1 MTDTR
6 LSIAKTPK
14 GNLVRFWTRP
24 HVNDEALVVGILG
37 GDEYRLAELPD
48 DLDGWALDIGAHV
61 GTVGIALA
69 VDHPRLRVVMVEPIP
84 DNAELCRQSAELNGV
99 SDRVTVIEA
108 MAGYGQG
115 TATCRWDY
123 RSLEGF
129 ADPGFV
135 TQNAYV
141 GNIWRLT
148 DDEKVDSEV
157 AEIAIVT
164 AWDIAA
170 DHLLSDPSGA
180 WALVKTDCE
189 GCEWEFL
196 KGATPEMMPLI
207 VGEWHDGPIENM
219 KALLKGYDVTVLD
232 DYGGSGIF
240 RAVAK

>member
-1 MTDTR
+1 
-6 LSIAKTPK
+6 
-14 GNLVRFWTRP
+14 
-24 HVNDEALVVGILG
+24 
-37 GDEYRLAELPD
+37 
-48 DLDGWALDIGAHV
+48 
-61 GTVGIALA
+61 
-69 VDHPRLRVVMVEPIP
+69 MVEPIP

-157 AEIAIVT
+157 AEIKIIDAFDLAMAHKPPGFV
-164 AWDIAA
+164 
-170 DHLLSDPSGA
+170 
-180 WALVKTDCE
+180 LVKTDCE
-189 GCEWEFL
+189 GCEWDFL
-196 KGATPEMMPLI
+196 RDANPTLMPLI
-207 VGEWHDGPIENM
+207 IGEWHDGPIENM
-219 KALLKGYDVTVLD
+219 QKLLKGYEVTVLD

>member
-1 MTDTR
+1 LER
-6 LSIAKTPK
+6 LTVATTPK
-14 GNLVRFWTRP
+14 GNTVRFWTRP
-24 HVNDEALVVGILG
+24 DVNDEALVVGILG

-48 DLDGWALDIGAHV
+48 DLEGVALDIGAHV

-84 DNAELCRQSAELNGV
+84 DNVALIRKSIDLNGV
-99 SDRVTVIEA
+99 GDRCTVVEA

-129 ADPGFV
+129 EDPGFV

-148 DDEKVDSEV
+148 DSEKVDSEV
-157 AEIAIVT
+157 AQVPIISVVDLT
-164 AWDIAA
+164 PDI
-170 DHLLSDPSGA
+170 PEGGY
-180 WALVKTDCE
+180 ALVKTDCE
-189 GCEWEFL
+189 GCEWDFL
-196 KGATPEMMPLI
+196 RGAAPWLMPLI
-207 VGEWHDGPIENM
+207 IGEWHDGPIEKM
-219 KALLKGYDVTVLD
+219 QKLLKGHVVTVLD

>member
-1 MTDTR
+1 VER
-6 LSIAKTPK
+6 LTIATTPK
-14 GNLVRFWTRP
+14 GNTVRFWTRP
-24 HVNDEALVVGILG
+24 DVNDEALVVGILG

-48 DLDGWALDIGAHV
+48 DLEGVALDIGAHV
-61 GTVGIALA
+61 GTVGITLA

-84 DNAELCRQSAELNGV
+84 DNVELIRKSIDLNGV
-99 SDRVTVIEA
+99 GDRCTVVEA

-115 TATCRWDY
+115 TATCRY
-123 RSLEGF
+123 AYKSLEGF
-129 ADPGFV
+129 EDQGFV

-157 AEIAIVT
+157 AEVPIVST
-164 AWDIAA
+164 LD
-170 DHLLSDPSGA
+170 LFSDPGTDGPYV
-180 WALVKTDCE
+180 LVKTDCE

-196 KGATPEMMPLI
+196 RGALPGMMPLI
-207 VGEWHDGPIENM
+207 IGEWHDGPIEKM
-219 KALLKGYDVTVLD
+219 QALLKGYDVTVLD

>member
-1 MTDTR
+1 MPTER
-6 LSIAKTPK
+6 LTIATTPK
-14 GNLVRFWTRP
+14 GNTVRFWTRP

-48 DLDGWALDIGAHV
+48 DMEGVALDIGAHV

-157 AEIAIVT
+157 AEVPIVT

-180 WALVKTDCE
+180 WAFVKIDCE

-196 KGATPEMMPLI
+196 RGATPGLMPLI
-207 VGEWHDGPIENM
+207 VGEAHDAAPADIARVLPNHVIE
-219 KALLKGYDVTVLD
+219 VLD